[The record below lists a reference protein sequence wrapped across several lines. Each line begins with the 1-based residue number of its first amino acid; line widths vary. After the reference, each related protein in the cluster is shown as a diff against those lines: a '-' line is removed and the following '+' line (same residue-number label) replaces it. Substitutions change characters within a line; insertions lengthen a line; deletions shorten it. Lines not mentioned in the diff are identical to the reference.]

1 MIKDKKIL
9 TQNID
14 NLISEQFWL
23 IYINVIQKRKRKR
36 VQKRKRERKRE
47 RVKERKRERK
57 REKL

>member
-14 NLISEQFWL
+14 SLISEQFWL

-36 VQKRKRERKRE
+36 LQEKNREREKEGKRERQ
-47 RVKERKRERK
+47 
-57 REKL
+57 REK

>member
-36 VQKRKRERKRE
+36 VQERKRE
-47 RVKERKRERK
+47 REKERKRERQIEKK
-57 REKL
+57 RV